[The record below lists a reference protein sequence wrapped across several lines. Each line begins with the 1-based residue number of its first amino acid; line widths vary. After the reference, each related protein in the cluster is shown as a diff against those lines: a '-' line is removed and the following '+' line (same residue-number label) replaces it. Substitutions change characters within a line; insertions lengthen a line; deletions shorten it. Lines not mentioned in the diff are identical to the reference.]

1 MESVFGLS
9 TFFVLQCA
17 TRDCVNYWIAVTK
30 VFLAEADDES
40 FYLWYAYQEHYT
52 SNETVTI
59 FEPDG
64 DITVCTVSEDNVIVC
79 I

>member
-1 MESVFGLS
+1 MKRLIPVIILLIIFWW
-9 TFFVLQCA
+9 VYDDPVA
-17 TRDCVNYWIAVTK
+17 K
-30 VFLAEADDES
+30 VFFAEADDES
-40 FYLWYAYQEHYT
+40 FYLWYAYQEYYA

>member
-1 MESVFGLS
+1 MKLLILVIILFII
-9 TFFVLQCA
+9 FWWVY
-17 TRDCVNYWIAVTK
+17 DDAVAK
-30 VFLAEADDES
+30 VFLAEVDDES
-40 FYLWYAYQEHYT
+40 FYLWYAYQVYYA

-79 I
+79 ILATE